1 MCGGGTKLGGGGT
14 YLGGGGLVEAKG
26 VGDWGFGDE
35 SGTVD
40 WVVRGCYWRWWPFQ
54 NKACDS
60 GTWRGDD
67 LGMWVGLQVWQKL

>member
-14 YLGGGGLVEAKG
+14 YLGGSGLVEAKG

-40 WVVRGCYWRWWPFQ
+40 WVVRGCY
-54 NKACDS
+54 
-60 GTWRGDD
+60 
-67 LGMWVGLQVWQKL
+67 